1 MNATLRSLARL
12 GLVAAATGTVLF
24 GTTACSLA
32 SVPADSVEQQIVSKL
47 GAQGVSL
54 DNGKAD
60 CATDL
65 DATVG
70 ASRTCEFHSGGQPV
84 GAVVGGFVIAFS
96 EVMLTYAYKKFA
108 TYLVPENLEPSGLL
122 QFLGTD
128 YKFAIS
134 FIILVLVL
142 LVRPTGIFKGKVL

>member
-1 MNATLRSLARL
+1 MNATLHSLARL
-12 GLVAAATGTVLF
+12 GLIAAATSTVLF

-70 ASRTCEFHSGGQPV
+70 FGGDVFCP
-84 GAVVGGFVIAFS
+84 F
-96 EVMLTYAYKKFA
+96 
-108 TYLVPENLEPSGLL
+108 LL
-122 QFLGTD
+122 QQEVGV
-128 YKFAIS
+128 ACRI
-134 FIILVLVL
+134 
-142 LVRPTGIFKGKVL
+142 R